1 MLEELA
7 GRRTDA
13 SAPIRLVIFGDSWCR
28 DESMKTWPELLG
40 QRLGWPT
47 VNVALPGSDSNTLS
61 LQCKLLEAILE
72 RSGRRLHP
80 EAWAL
85 VHTGGND
92 VLRSGPK
99 DILRAMLRTICCCC
113 ACLPICWGAYQ
124 MFDAVVDNVE
134 KLAVRLRE
142 PPFGVRN
149 MMVVGLPL
157 CMQMPV
163 IERYM
168 EFLIGVSPALQ
179 FAGRHA
185 VARMNTIFLDRL
197 QSIDARIGEDGSLVA
212 LNEAS
217 ALESI
222 ANDAVAEV
230 TAAMAEKRSQ
240 AAVADAHEADTELK
254 GMAPRAGATGSADDA
269 AVETAVAQNLL
280 WSDMMHPSQRT
291 HFALANVRPSPSPP
305 LAPSASASASPAHP
319 AHGLC
324 QVMFERFE
332 NFLEGRSDDGSFRSA
347 ATVMASVFSGLMP
360 KAVVTGSAAAHGA
373 AHSAA
378 NADTRG
384 SSSPDDGSGSDG
396 ADTSATARLI

>member
-7 GRRTDA
+7 ARRTEAD
-13 SAPIRLVIFGDSWCR
+13 APIRLVIFGDSWCR

-40 QRLGWPT
+40 QRLGWPI
-47 VNVALPGSDSNTLS
+47 VNVALPGSDSNTLA
-61 LQCKLLEAILE
+61 LQCKLLEAVLE

-80 EAWAL
+80 DAWAL

-113 ACLPICWGAYQ
+113 ACLPICWDAYQ

-185 VARMNTIFLDRL
+185 VARMNTIFLERL
-197 QSIDARIGEDGSLVA
+197 QALDVRMGDDGSLIA

-217 ALESI
+217 AIEAV
-222 ANDAVAEV
+222 ANDAAAEV
-230 TAAMAEKRSQ
+230 AAAMAARRSLAGR
-240 AAVADAHEADTELK
+240 AAADGSDGGADGHAADAALD
-254 GMAPRAGATGSADDA
+254 GSAPGGRAAGGADDDDDDEG
-269 AVETAVAQNLL
+269 VETAVMQNLL

-291 HFALANVRPSPSPP
+291 HSALA
-305 LAPSASASASPAHP
+305 
-319 AHGLC
+319 
-324 QVMFERFE
+324 
-332 NFLEGRSDDGSFRSA
+332 
-347 ATVMASVFSGLMP
+347 
-360 KAVVTGSAAAHGA
+360 K
-373 AHSAA
+373 
-378 NADTRG
+378 
-384 SSSPDDGSGSDG
+384 
-396 ADTSATARLI
+396 ARLECRERSLALILALTSTYLHPPPGHV